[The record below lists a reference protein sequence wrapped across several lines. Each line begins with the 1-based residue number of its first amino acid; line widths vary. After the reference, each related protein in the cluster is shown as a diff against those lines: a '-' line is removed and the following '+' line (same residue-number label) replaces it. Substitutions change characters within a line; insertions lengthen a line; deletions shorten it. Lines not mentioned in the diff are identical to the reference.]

1 MNFTDVTE
9 AYLST
14 MPPPDEFV
22 RESMESHQSSMEE
35 ARELYLMHTE
45 PEFRVYEGDAHRVTV
60 WPVGGELGHLFVRLS
75 IQNTDGSA
83 RHDWRELQ
91 QIKHEVVGQE
101 NEAIELYP
109 AESRKRDYG
118 NAFHLFVAKSPE
130 YRFPFGA
137 MDRRVSNRPPTGYAQ
152 RPLPDY
158 DPESLEPAASA
169 GGDEG

>member
-60 WPVGGELGHLFVRLS
+60 WPVGGELGHSFVRLS

-91 QIKHEVVGQE
+91 QIKNEVVGQE

-109 AESRKRDYG
+109 AESRKRG
-118 NAFHLFVAKSPE
+118 LWQCVPPVRRQVAGLQVPVWCDGSA
-130 YRFPFGA
+130 GQQQA
-137 MDRRVSNRPPTGYAQ
+137 ANWVRP
-152 RPLPDY
+152 
-158 DPESLEPAASA
+158 ASA
-169 GGDEG
+169 A